1 MHGLNHENII
11 KVKDFFKLKSGK
23 FLSVMEYQEGYDLG
37 KIVTDAET
45 IMEENEKFAN
55 ECYLTDND
63 QIYLKES
70 FIINVVK

>member
-1 MHGLNHENII
+1 LLLHGLNHENII

-37 KIVTDAET
+37 KIVADPET

-55 ECYLTDND
+55 
-63 QIYLKES
+63 
-70 FIINVVK
+70 